1 MQFQKAELMISAASK
16 KQWPETNLPEIVL
29 AGRSNVGKSSFI
41 NTICERKKLAY
52 VGNTPGKTRLLN
64 FFNLDDKYIFVD
76 VPGYG
81 YANASKNQLIK
92 FGEMM
97 EDYFNERVSKKGL
110 VLLVDARHKPTE
122 DDVTMLEFARYYDVK
137 TVIVATKMDKLKNS
151 QRKKQ
156 LKLISDTLE
165 LEDEILV
172 PFSSET
178 KEGLEEIWKVL
189 IPMFEN

>member
-1 MQFQKAELMISAASK
+1 MQFQKAELIISAANK
-16 KQWPETNLPEIVL
+16 TQWPEPKYPEIVL

-41 NTICERKKLAY
+41 NTICERRKLAY

-64 FFNLDDKYIFVD
+64 FFNLDDKYVFVD

-81 YANASKNQLIK
+81 YANTSKSQLIK

-97 EDYFNERVSKKGL
+97 EDYFMYRKQKKGL

-122 DDVTMLEFARYYDVK
+122 DDITMLEFARYYHVK
-137 TVIVATKMDKLKNS
+137 TLIVVTKMDKLKNS
-151 QRKKQ
+151 QRNKQ
-156 LKLISDTLE
+156 LKLIKDTLE
-165 LEDEILV
+165 LKDELLL

-178 KEGLEEIWKVL
+178 KEGLKEVWDVL
-189 IPMFEN
+189 IPMFES